1 MSELPRLNGV
11 IKALEEGKTA
21 LTTFTAPGVENAVT
35 LAASSYDG
43 VVFELE
49 HNPYDI
55 AQLRTDLQFML
66 NRKQIADSG
75 TVAPTVTP
83 IVRIPP
89 NGGELSQV
97 FAKQVLDVGV
107 YGVVWPHVS
116 TVEEAYNAVAAC
128 RYPRPKDRPY
138 FEPFGQRGDAPVNAA
153 RYWGITQQEYY
164 QKADVWPLNPE
175 GEILVIIMCE
185 EVKAIENLDSIL
197 KEVPGIGVILIGE
210 GDLSQ
215 ELGYPRDYY
224 HPVVAEAMA
233 EIRKICAANN
243 VIVGHPHG
251 GTDNMERTVEEGY
264 RFIMS
269 APSRSYAGLQAAK
282 KLTGRE

>member
-21 LTTFTAPGVENAVT
+21 LTTFMAPGVENAVT
-35 LAASSYDG
+35 QAASSYDG

-75 TVAPTVTP
+75 TVAPKVTP

-116 TVEEAYNAVAAC
+116 TVEEAYNAVAA
-128 RYPRPKDRPY
+128 
-138 FEPFGQRGDAPVNAA
+138 
-153 RYWGITQQEYY
+153 
-164 QKADVWPLNPE
+164 
-175 GEILVIIMCE
+175 M
-185 EVKAIENLDSIL
+185 
-197 KEVPGIGVILIGE
+197 
-210 GDLSQ
+210 
-215 ELGYPRDYY
+215 
-224 HPVVAEAMA
+224 
-233 EIRKICAANN
+233 
-243 VIVGHPHG
+243 
-251 GTDNMERTVEEGY
+251 
-264 RFIMS
+264 
-269 APSRSYAGLQAAK
+269 
-282 KLTGRE
+282 